1 MEDWPNI
8 KSVAWKIY
16 SEWLALPKKV
26 LAQLLS
32 FQSLLINYQSNDRL
46 HNELKVGKKVPSI
59 IGYSTQK
66 FFLSSNSFHFS
77 LTIHGVPSNCAFYLC
92 FGSLWVDC
100 CWLFFVSFNQIFGGE
115 IWCQKL
121 QVLVSNFGSSC
132 DTNATDFYFTR
143 LWYKS

>member
-59 IGYSTQK
+59 GYSTQK
-66 FFLSSNSFHFS
+66 ILSSSNSFDFS
-77 LTIHGVPSNCAFYLC
+77 LTIHGVPLNCTFYLC